1 MRNVVVIGSGF
12 AGMAAVKRLERDLP
26 QGWQVM
32 LISDEN
38 YISFTPLL
46 PEVVGASLLP
56 GHAVAPVRMMVRRGR
71 YYCANVEWV
80 DPVRRSIG
88 IRADRPYTIS
98 YDHLVI
104 ACGNVPSLNM
114 IDGMDRHA
122 LPLKTL
128 GDALHIRNRVFEA
141 LERAEL
147 EDALAARRRLTR
159 FLVIGGGSSGVE
171 VAGAIAD
178 LLRVAR
184 KYYPRLREDGY
195 EVTLIEAGERL
206 LAEFPPSLGEAALRQ
221 MRDHGIAIH
230 LQTRVSRVSA
240 HGVRINDDHW
250 LEADNIIC
258 TIGTA
263 PHPLVRDLKLAREN
277 GLIATDADMSVKMR
291 SGIWAAGDCA
301 VVTNA
306 VTNEPSPPTAQ
317 FAVREGRQLAR
328 NIVRTI
334 NGKKTRAFR
343 YRPRGELATIGYRRA
358 VAHVFGLR
366 LSGFPAWLLWRAV
379 YLMMMPTLLR
389 KLQVFSEWAL
399 ALAFPRDMTQLHL
412 TRTDDKAPAGQVDVV
427 TEKRRAVS

>member
-26 QGWQVM
+26 HGWRVI
-32 LISDEN
+32 LVSEEN
-38 YISFTPLL
+38 YISFSPLL

-56 GHAVAPVRMMVRRGR
+56 GHAVAPLRLMVRRGH
-71 YYCANVEWV
+71 YYCTKVEWM
-80 DPVRRSIG
+80 DPDRRVVSIY
-88 IRADRPYTIS
+88 ADRSYTIS

-104 ACGNVPSLNM
+104 ACGNVPNLGM

-128 GDALHIRNRVFEA
+128 GDALHIRNRVFAA

-147 EDALAARRRLTR
+147 EDGLAACRRLSR

-184 KYYPRLREDGY
+184 RYYPRLREDGY
-195 EVTLIEAGERL
+195 QVTLIEAGERL
-206 LAEFPPSLGEAALRQ
+206 LVEFPSSLGEAALRH
-221 MRDHGIAIH
+221 MRDNGIAVH
-230 LQTRVSRVSA
+230 LQTKASLVGP
-240 HGVRINDDHW
+240 HGVRIDGNQW
-250 LEADNIIC
+250 LEADTIIC

-263 PHPLVRDLKLAREN
+263 PHPLVSDLKLATEK
-277 GLIATDADMSVKMR
+277 GLIATNPDMSVKMR

-301 VVTNA
+301 FVINA
-306 VTNEPSPPTAQ
+306 LNNEQSPPTAQ

-343 YRPRGELATIGYRRA
+343 YRPRGELATIGHRRA
-358 VAHVFGLR
+358 VAHVLGLR
-366 LSGFPAWLLWRAV
+366 LSGFPAWLLWRAL

-389 KLQVFSEWAL
+389 KLQVFSEWGL
-399 ALAFPRDMTQLHL
+399 SLAFPRDMTQLHL
-412 TRTDDKAPAGQVDVV
+412 ARSGEKSAAEDGKV
-427 TEKRRAVS
+427 TEKRRALS